1 MIPSKSRRWI
11 MNIFLVLLSTT
22 IFIVSFEIFLRIY
35 ANYLYDSNIG
45 KRQKVAFF
53 KWPRYL
59 FNNDPYVGFW
69 RTPNFE
75 GIYCAQDV
83 QTDNGCIMIK
93 TNSHGLVDHEYPY
106 EKPKDTFRLLLLGDS
121 YTEAVQVENHERFA
135 KIVEK
140 RLNNIRSSYNFEV
153 INAGMS
159 SFGTDQ
165 EWRFLKH
172 YGIKYNPDMLI
183 LFFYINDF
191 LDNLR
196 PDFIVIDGWLVPPL
210 PNADSIPRKIE
221 KFLIAHSYGFRFFL
235 YRFRI
240 LREEIKSRIRRE
252 PNRRGPGTSTIM
264 YRREFK
270 DSEYHHKAREHL
282 ENVIGLCK
290 KNSIEFILVYLPS
303 KPQMRRYFSGN
314 LFERNYQTENID
326 YLQPNKFLNGIACDG
341 DIQFIDLLGRFCSGT
356 FKNFDEIYYNG
367 GHYTKK
373 THRIIAESI
382 FSYLR
387 DNNLKGVLSIVGS
400 ENKSG

>member
-1 MIPSKSRRWI
+1 VTPCKSRSWG
-11 MNIFLVLLSTT
+11 MNILLILLSTA
-22 IFIVSFEIFLRIY
+22 IFVLSFEIFLRVY
-35 ANYLYDSNIG
+35 ANYFYDSNIG
-45 KRQKVAFF
+45 KRQKVPFF
-53 KWPRYL
+53 HWPRHL
-59 FNNDPYVGFW
+59 FRNDPYVSFW

-83 QTDNGCIMIK
+83 QTDNGCIIIK
-93 TNSHGLVDHEYPY
+93 TNSHGLVDHEYSY

-121 YTEAVQVENHERFA
+121 YTEAVQVQNDEKFA
-135 KIVEK
+135 KILES
-140 RLNNIRSSYNFEV
+140 RLNSTESRYKFEV

-172 YGIKYNPDMLI
+172 YGIKYKPDMVI

-210 PNADSIPRKIE
+210 PNTDSVHRKIE
-221 KFLIAHSYGFRFFL
+221 KFLIAHSYSFRFFL
-235 YRFRI
+235 SRARI

-252 PNRRGPGTSTIM
+252 ESPREPGTSTIV

-270 DSEYHHKAREHL
+270 DTEYHHRAKRYL
-282 ENVIGLCK
+282 ENIIALCK
-290 KNSIEFILVYLPS
+290 KNGIEFVLTYLPS
-303 KPQMRRYFSGN
+303 KPQMRRFFSGN
-314 LFERNYQTENID
+314 LLEKDYQTDNMD
-326 YLQPNKFLNGIACDG
+326 YLQPNRFLSGIARSS
-341 DIQFIDLLGRFCSGT
+341 DIRFIDLLDKFCGGI

-373 THRIIAESI
+373 THRVIAESI
-382 FSYLR
+382 FSYLK
-387 DNNLKGVLSIVGS
+387 DNNPQGVFGTDDS
-400 ENKSG
+400 ENKPS